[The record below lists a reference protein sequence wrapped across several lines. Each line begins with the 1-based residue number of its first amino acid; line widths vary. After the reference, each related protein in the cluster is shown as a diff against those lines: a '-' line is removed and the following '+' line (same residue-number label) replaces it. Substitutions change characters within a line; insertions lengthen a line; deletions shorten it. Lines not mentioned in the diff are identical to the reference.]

1 MALTAFNNTSLYG
14 GFIASDGQYRALAL
28 GVGENMGL
36 LGGASF
42 DITQSVAQVNN

>member
-36 LGGASF
+36 LGAASF